1 MCMCRS
7 QEGRKQQSPTAAN
20 TTLPLCFFTDC
31 EAILVH
37 SYSMHMQQKHTV
49 RILHRHTTFF
59 HECTQH
65 RVFIF
70 YAHVDFINYFL
81 RLMQQQAPNINLLA
95 RNESNPLYIWNCWII
110 QQLAYKEWC
119 WRGQGHWVGTSKT
132 NGTDPNMPCSSGT
145 RISLMKV
152 THKHP
157 GNNGGRVINGDWRD
171 ELSKRN

>member
-95 RNESNPLYIWNCWII
+95 RNESNPLYI
-110 QQLAYKEWC
+110 
-119 WRGQGHWVGTSKT
+119 
-132 NGTDPNMPCSSGT
+132 
-145 RISLMKV
+145 
-152 THKHP
+152 
-157 GNNGGRVINGDWRD
+157 
-171 ELSKRN
+171 